1 MPDDYKYDTQSI
13 FFEGVKKMAVK
24 DIVLGLSNANGPS
37 GAEGSAA
44 RLAMELL
51 SDFTPV
57 VRDSLGNVMA
67 ELGDPNSQNHI
78 LIDAHIDEIGL
89 VVTDIDGDGF
99 LHIAPCGGVDR
110 RVMMGSEVTVMSKS
124 KINGVICCRP
134 PHLTRSEDTSKVPEF
149 KDMAVDIGYSA
160 DKARELVPIGTRIA
174 FRSRPASLLGSRVS
188 GKALDNRAG
197 AAAIIR
203 TVELLEPKCS
213 RLDCRVTALLSTREE
228 VGHLAAG
235 CAAFTAAPTQ
245 AIVVDMG
252 FAQYPGCPDEVCGK
266 LGEGPMI
273 GFSPVLSRA
282 ISKKLTSIADEQGIK
297 WQYDVCGGRTGTNAD
312 DIAVTAG
319 GIPCGLISIAQRNMH
334 TPVET
339 VDCDDVEKT
348 AQLLAA
354 YIRCGGIGQ

>member
-1 MPDDYKYDTQSI
+1 
-13 FFEGVKKMAVK
+13 MAVK

-67 ELGDPNSQNHI
+67 ELGDLNSPNHI

-89 VVTDIDGDGF
+89 VVTDIDSDGF

-124 KINGVICCRP
+124 KISGVVCCRP
-134 PHLTRSEDTSKVPEF
+134 PHLTRSEDTSKVPEC

-160 DKARELVPIGTRIA
+160 DKAKELVPIGTRIA

-213 RLDCRVTALLSTREE
+213 HLDCHVTALLSTREE

-235 CAAFTAAPTQ
+235 CAAFTVAPMQ
-245 AIVVDMG
+245 AIVVDVG

-273 GFSPVLSRA
+273 GFAPVLSRA
-282 ISKKLTSIADEQGIK
+282 ISKKLTSVADENGIQ
-297 WQYDVCGGRTGTNAD
+297 WQYDICGGKTGTNAD

-334 TPVET
+334 TPVEI
-339 VDCDDVEKT
+339 VDCNDVENT

-354 YIRCGGIGQ
+354 YIKSGGICQ

>member
-1 MPDDYKYDTQSI
+1 
-13 FFEGVKKMAVK
+13 MAVK
-24 DIVLGLSNANGPS
+24 DIILGLSNANGPS

-57 VRDSLGNVMA
+57 VRDSLGNVIA
-67 ELGDPNSQNHI
+67 ELGDLNSPNHI

-89 VVTDIDGDGF
+89 VVTAIDDNGF

-110 RVMMGSEVTVMSKS
+110 RVLMGSEVCVMSKN
-124 KINGVICCRP
+124 KISGIVCCRP
-134 PHLTRSEDTSKVPEF
+134 PHLTVGEDEAKVPEF

-160 DKARELVPIGTRIA
+160 DKAWELVPIGTRIA
-174 FRSRPASLLGSRVS
+174 MRGRPAALLGSRVS

-203 TVELLEPKCS
+203 TVELLEPKCA
-213 RLDCRVTALLSTREE
+213 RLDCHVTALLSTREE
-228 VGHLAAG
+228 VGHKAAG
-235 CAAFTAAPTQ
+235 CAAFTVAPTQ
-245 AIVVDMG
+245 AIAVDVG
-252 FAQYPGCPDEVCGK
+252 FAAYPGCPDDSCGK

-273 GFSPVLSRA
+273 GFAPVLSRA
-282 ISKKLTSIADEQGIK
+282 ITKKLTAVADQQGIQ
-297 WQYDVCGGRTGTNAD
+297 WQYDVMGGTTGTNAD

-319 GIPCGLISIAQRNMH
+319 GIPCGLVSIPERSMH
-334 TPVET
+334 TPVEV
-339 VDCDDVEKT
+339 VDCNDVENT

-354 YIRCGGIGQ
+354 YIKSGGICQ

>member
-1 MPDDYKYDTQSI
+1 
-13 FFEGVKKMAVK
+13 MAVK

-51 SDFTPV
+51 SDYTPV
-57 VRDSLGNVMA
+57 TRDSLGNVIA
-67 ELGDPNSQNHI
+67 ELGNPDSSNHI

-89 VVTDIDGDGF
+89 VVTDIDNDGF
-99 LHIAPCGGVDR
+99 LHIASCGGIDP
-110 RVMMGSEVTVMSKS
+110 RVLTGSEVVVMSKS
-124 KINGVICCRP
+124 KICGVVCCRP
-134 PHLTRSEDTSKVPEF
+134 PHLTVGEDHSKVPELRE
-149 KDMAVDIGYSA
+149 MAVDIGYKA
-160 DKARELVPIGTRIA
+160 EKARELVPIGTRIA
-174 FRSRPASLLGSRVS
+174 LKGRPASLLGSRVS

-203 TVELLEPKCS
+203 TVELLEPKCA

-235 CAAFTAAPTQ
+235 CAAFTVAPTQ
-245 AIVVDMG
+245 AIIVDVG
-252 FAQYPGCPDEVCGK
+252 FGQYPGCPEEVCGK

-282 ISKKLTSIADEQGIK
+282 ISKKLCSVADEQGIK

-319 GIPCGLISIAQRNMH
+319 GIPCGLLSIPQRSMH
-334 TPVET
+334 TPVEV
-339 VDCDDVEKT
+339 VDCDDVENT
-348 AQLLAA
+348 ARLLAA
-354 YIRCGGIGQ
+354 YVKCGGVIQ

>member
-1 MPDDYKYDTQSI
+1 MP
-13 FFEGVKKMAVK
+13 VK
-24 DIVLGLSNANGPS
+24 DIVLGLSSANGPS

-51 SDFTPV
+51 SDFTPA
-57 VRDSLGNVMA
+57 VRDSLGNVTA
-67 ELGDPNSQNHI
+67 ELGDLNSPNHI

-89 VVTDIDGDGF
+89 VVTDIDDDGF

-110 RVMMGSEVTVMSKS
+110 RVLMGSEVVVMSKS
-124 KINGVICCRP
+124 KISGIVCCRP
-134 PHLTRSEDTSKVPEF
+134 PHLTASEDTSKVPAF
-149 KDMAVDIGYSA
+149 KDMAVDIGYRA
-160 DKARELVPIGTRIA
+160 DKARELVPIGTRVA
-174 FRSRPASLLGSRVS
+174 MRSRPASLLGSRVS

-203 TVELLEPKCS
+203 TVELLEPKCA
-213 RLDCRVTALLSTREE
+213 RLDCHVTALLSTREE

-235 CAAFTAAPTQ
+235 CAAFTSAPTQ
-245 AIVVDMG
+245 AVVVDMG
-252 FAQYPGCPDEVCGK
+252 FGTYPGCPDENCGK

-282 ISKKLTSIADEQGIK
+282 ITKKLVAVADENHIK

-319 GIPCGLISIAQRNMH
+319 GIPCGLISIPERNMH
-334 TPVET
+334 TPVE
-339 VDCDDVEKT
+339 VADCNDVEQA

-354 YIRCGGIGQ
+354 YIKSGGIYQ

>member
-1 MPDDYKYDTQSI
+1 
-13 FFEGVKKMAVK
+13 MAVK
-24 DIVLGLSNANGPS
+24 DIVLGLSNSNGPS

-51 SDFTPV
+51 SDLTPV
-57 VRDSLGNVMA
+57 TRDSLGNVIA
-67 ELGDPNSQNHI
+67 ELGDPDSTNHI

-89 VVTDIDGDGF
+89 VVTDIDKDGF
-99 LHIAPCGGVDR
+99 LHIARCGGIDR
-110 RVMMGSEVTVMSKS
+110 RVIMGSEVVVMSKT
-124 KINGVICCRP
+124 KISGVVCCRP
-134 PHLTRSEDTSKVPEF
+134 PHLTVGEDRSKVPELR
-149 KDMAVDIGYSA
+149 DMAVDIGYKA
-160 DKARELVPIGTRIA
+160 EKARELVPIGTRIA
-174 FRSRPASLLGSRVS
+174 LKGRPASLLGNRVS

-203 TVELLEPKCS
+203 TVELLEPKCA

-235 CAAFTAAPTQ
+235 CAAFSVAPTQ
-245 AIVVDMG
+245 AIVVDVG

-266 LGEGPMI
+266 LGKGPMI

-282 ISKKLTSIADEQGIK
+282 ISKKLTAVADEKGIQ

-319 GIPCGLISIAQRNMH
+319 GIPCGLLSIPQRNMH
-334 TPVET
+334 TPVEV
-339 VDCDDVEKT
+339 VDCDDVENT
-348 AQLLAA
+348 ARLLAA
-354 YIRCGGIGQ
+354 YIKSGGVIQ

>member
-1 MPDDYKYDTQSI
+1 
-13 FFEGVKKMAVK
+13 MAVK
-24 DIVLGLSNANGPS
+24 DIILGLSNANGPS

-67 ELGDPNSQNHI
+67 ELGDLNSPNHI

-89 VVTDIDGDGF
+89 VVTDIDNDGF
-99 LHIAPCGGVDR
+99 LHVARCGGVDR
-110 RVMMGSEVTVMSKS
+110 RVMMGSEVCVMSKS

-134 PHLTRSEDTSKVPEF
+134 PHLTRDEDVSKVPDF

-160 DKARELVPIGTRIA
+160 EKARELVPIGTRIA
-174 FRSRPASLLGSRVS
+174 FRSRPASLLGSRIS

-197 AAAIIR
+197 AAVIIR

-213 RLDCRVTALLSTREE
+213 RLDCHVTALLSTREE

-235 CAAFTAAPTQ
+235 CAAFTVAPTQ
-245 AIVVDMG
+245 AVVVDTG
-252 FAQYPGCPDEVCGK
+252 FGQYPGCPEEVCGK

-273 GFSPVLSRA
+273 GFSPILSRA
-282 ISKKLTSIADEQGIK
+282 ITKKLTSVADEQGIR

-319 GIPCGLISIAQRNMH
+319 GIPCGLVSVAIRNMH

-354 YIRCGGIGQ
+354 YIKSGGICQ

>member
-1 MPDDYKYDTQSI
+1 
-13 FFEGVKKMAVK
+13 MAVK
-24 DIVLGLSNANGPS
+24 DIILGLSNANGPS

-57 VRDSLGNVMA
+57 VRDSLGNVIA
-67 ELGDPNSQNHI
+67 ELGDLNSPNHI

-89 VVTDIDGDGF
+89 VVTGIDDDGF

-110 RVMMGSEVTVMSKS
+110 RVLMGSEVCVMSKN
-124 KINGVICCRP
+124 KISGIVCCRP
-134 PHLTRSEDTSKVPEF
+134 PHLTAGEDTSKVPEF

-160 DKARELVPIGTRIA
+160 DKARELVQIGTRIA
-174 FRSRPASLLGSRVS
+174 MRGRSASLLGSRVT

-213 RLDCRVTALLSTREE
+213 RLDCHVTALLSTREE
-228 VGHLAAG
+228 VGHMAAG
-235 CAAFTAAPTQ
+235 CAAFAVAPTQ
-245 AIVVDMG
+245 AIAVDVG
-252 FAQYPGCPDEVCGK
+252 FAAYPDCADEECGK

-273 GFSPVLSRA
+273 GFAPVLSRA
-282 ISKKLTSIADEQGIK
+282 ITKKLTGIADQEGIK
-297 WQYDVCGGRTGTNAD
+297 WQYDVMGGTTGTNAD

-319 GIPCGLISIAQRNMH
+319 GIPCGLISIPERNMH
-334 TPVET
+334 TPVEV
-339 VDCDDVEKT
+339 VDCGDVENT

-354 YIRCGGIGQ
+354 YIRSGGIYQ

>member
-1 MPDDYKYDTQSI
+1 
-13 FFEGVKKMAVK
+13 MAVK
-24 DIVLGLSNANGPS
+24 DIILGLSNANGPS

-67 ELGDPNSQNHI
+67 ELGDPDSPNHI

-89 VVTDIDGDGF
+89 VVTDIDNDGF
-99 LHIAPCGGVDR
+99 LHIARCGGVDR
-110 RVMMGSEVTVMSKS
+110 RVMMGSEVCVMSKS
-124 KINGVICCRP
+124 RINGVICCRP
-134 PHLTRSEDTSKVPEF
+134 PHLTRDEDVSKVPEL

-160 DKARELVPIGTRIA
+160 QKARELVPIGTRIA
-174 FRSRPASLLGSRVS
+174 FRSRPASLLGSRIS

-197 AAAIIR
+197 AAVIIR

-213 RLDCRVTALLSTREE
+213 RLDCHVTALLSTREE

-235 CAAFTAAPTQ
+235 CAAFTVAPTQ
-245 AIVVDMG
+245 AIVVDTG
-252 FAQYPGCPDEVCGK
+252 FGQYPGCPSEACCK
-266 LGEGPMI
+266 LGGGPMI
-273 GFSPVLSRA
+273 GFSPVLSRS
-282 ISKKLTSIADEQGIK
+282 ITKKLTSVADEEGIQ

-319 GIPCGLISIAQRNMH
+319 GIPCGLLSIPQRNMH
-334 TPVET
+334 TPVEV
-339 VDCDDVEKT
+339 VDCDDVENT
-348 AQLLAA
+348 ARLLAA
-354 YIRCGGIGQ
+354 YIKSGGVIQ

>member
-1 MPDDYKYDTQSI
+1 
-13 FFEGVKKMAVK
+13 MAVK

-57 VRDSLGNVMA
+57 VRDSLGNVIA
-67 ELGDPNSQNHI
+67 EFGNLNSPNHI

-89 VVTDIDGDGF
+89 VVTDIDNDGF
-99 LHIAPCGGVDR
+99 LHVAPCGGVDR
-110 RVMMGSEVTVMSKS
+110 RVLMGSEVVVMSKS
-124 KINGVICCRP
+124 KISGVVCCRP
-134 PHLTRSEDTSKVPEF
+134 PHLTTADEVKKVPEF
-149 KDMAVDIGYSA
+149 TELAVDIGYPA
-160 DKARELVPIGTRIA
+160 DKARELVTIGTRIA
-174 FRSRPASLLGSRVS
+174 FRSRAASLLGNRVT

-213 RLDCRVTALLSTREE
+213 RLDCHVTALLSTREE
-228 VGHLAAG
+228 VGHNAVG
-235 CAAFTAAPTQ
+235 CAAFTVAPTQ
-245 AIVVDMG
+245 AIAVDVG
-252 FAQYPGCPDEVCGK
+252 FASYPGCPEEKCGK
-266 LGEGPMI
+266 LGAGPMI

-282 ISKKLTSIADEQGIK
+282 ITKKLTTIADEKEIK
-297 WQYDVCGGRTGTNAD
+297 WQYDVCGGTTGTNAD

-319 GIPCGLISIAQRNMH
+319 GIPCGLLSIPQRNMH
-334 TPVET
+334 TPVEV
-339 VDCDDVEKT
+339 VDCDDVENV

-354 YIRCGGIGQ
+354 YIRSGGIC

>member
-1 MPDDYKYDTQSI
+1 
-13 FFEGVKKMAVK
+13 MAVK
-24 DIVLGLSNANGPS
+24 DIILGLSNANGPS

-51 SDFTPV
+51 SDFAPV

-67 ELGDPNSQNHI
+67 ELGDPNSSNHI

-89 VVTDIDGDGF
+89 VVTDIDDNGF
-99 LHIAPCGGVDR
+99 LHISSCGGVDR
-110 RVMMGSEVTVMSKS
+110 RVMLGSEVCVMSKN
-124 KINGVICCRP
+124 KISGVICCRP
-134 PHLTRSEDTSKVPEF
+134 PHLTRDEDVSKVPGF

-160 DKARELVPIGTRIA
+160 EKARELVPIGTRIA
-174 FRSRPASLLGSRVS
+174 FRNRPASLLGSKIS
-188 GKALDNRAG
+188 GKAFDNRAG
-197 AAAIIR
+197 AAVIIR
-203 TVELLEPKCS
+203 TVELLEPKCA

-235 CAAFTAAPTQ
+235 CAAFTVAPTQ
-245 AIVVDMG
+245 AIVVDTG
-252 FAQYPGCPDEVCGK
+252 FGKYPGCPDETCGN

-282 ISKKLTSIADEQGIK
+282 ITKKLTSVADEQGIK

-319 GIPCGLISIAQRNMH
+319 GIPCGLLSVAIRNMH

-339 VDCDDVEKT
+339 LDCNDVENT

-354 YIRCGGIGQ
+354 YIRSGGICQ

>member
-1 MPDDYKYDTQSI
+1 
-13 FFEGVKKMAVK
+13 MAVK
-24 DIVLGLSNANGPS
+24 DIILGLSNANGPS

-51 SDFTPV
+51 SDYTETS
-57 VRDSLGNVMA
+57 RDSLGNVMA
-67 ELGDPNSQNHI
+67 ELGDPNSPNHI

-89 VVTDIDGDGF
+89 VVTDIDKDGF
-99 LHIAPCGGVDR
+99 LHVAPCGGVDR
-110 RVMMGSEVTVMSKS
+110 RVLMGSEVCVMSKN
-124 KINGVICCRP
+124 KINGIICCRP
-134 PHLTRSEDTSKVPEF
+134 PHLTVGEDHSKVPEIRE
-149 KDMAVDIGYSA
+149 MAVDIGYKA
-160 DKARELVPIGTRIA
+160 EKARELVPIGTRIA
-174 FRSRPASLLGSRVS
+174 FRSRPVSLLGSRVS

-213 RLDCRVTALLSTREE
+213 RLDCHVTALLSTREE

-235 CAAFTAAPTQ
+235 CAAFTVAPTQ
-245 AIVVDMG
+245 AIAVDVG
-252 FAQYPGCPDEVCGK
+252 FAQYPGCPEEVCGK

-282 ISKKLTSIADEQGIK
+282 VTKKLTAIADGKGMK

-319 GIPCGLISIAQRNMH
+319 GIPCGLISIPQRSMH
-334 TPVET
+334 TPVEV
-339 VDCDDVEKT
+339 VDCNDVENT

-354 YIRCGGIGQ
+354 YIKSGGIF

>member
-1 MPDDYKYDTQSI
+1 
-13 FFEGVKKMAVK
+13 MAVK
-24 DIVLGLSNANGPS
+24 DIVLGLSNSNGPS

-51 SDFTPV
+51 SDLTPV
-57 VRDSLGNVMA
+57 TRDSLGNVIA
-67 ELGDPNSQNHI
+67 ELGNPDSPNHI

-89 VVTDIDGDGF
+89 VVTDIDNDGF
-99 LHIAPCGGVDR
+99 LHIAKCGGIDR
-110 RVMMGSEVTVMSKS
+110 RVIIGSEVVVMSRT
-124 KINGVICCRP
+124 KISGVVCCRP
-134 PHLTRSEDTSKVPEF
+134 PHLTVGEDHTKIPDLR
-149 KDMAVDIGYSA
+149 DMAVDIGYKA
-160 DKARELVPIGTRIA
+160 EKARELVPIGTRIA
-174 FRSRPASLLGSRVS
+174 LKGRPASLLGNRVS

-235 CAAFTAAPTQ
+235 CAAFTVAPTQ
-245 AIVVDMG
+245 AIVVDVG
-252 FAQYPGCPDEVCGK
+252 FAQYPGCPEESCGK

-282 ISKKLTSIADEQGIK
+282 ISKKLASVADEKGIK
-297 WQYDVCGGRTGTNAD
+297 WQYDVCGGITGTNAD

-319 GIPCGLISIAQRNMH
+319 GIPCGLLSIAQRNMH
-334 TPVET
+334 TPVEV
-339 VDCDDVEKT
+339 VDCDDVENT
-348 AQLLAA
+348 ARLLAA
-354 YIRCGGIGQ
+354 YIRSGGVTQ